1 MTSLV
6 REERE
11 ACNRV
16 GSGEFEPVPQRLCE
30 LAVRARDSLRQGRV
44 VFRNAPLVAAG
55 IDSLAYERGDP
66 QALVETL
73 RNLSTMIGE
82 LRQEL
87 ASARNDAKRLNEK
100 IDGARAKVE
109 QLLTRLPE

>member
-1 MTSLV
+1 MFRVEAELNSLESKV
-6 REERE
+6 
-11 ACNRV
+11 AQFV
-16 GSGEFEPVPQRLCE
+16 VLCE
-30 LAVRARDSLRQGRV
+30 RLRAENIS
-44 VFRNAPLVAAG
+44 
-55 IDSLAYERGDP
+55 
-66 QALVETL
+66 
-73 RNLSTMIGE
+73 